1 MLDWQGALE
10 YFVTIAYEVFSG
22 LMPNRNRPAHLAIIL
37 SLRACKSSS
46 GRLREEVLASFPA
59 PSIAIKAAEPGTGN
73 LQQSWLINLVPFFQD
88 EIPHTR
94 RRTMK
99 LVRTTVLC
107 AASALFALGLTAA
120 EAQTPGTET
129 SPAAP
134 PAAAPSPGAG
144 GPTGGPPSGGAPGT
158 MGEKGGPAAG
168 PTGTEKGPDAK
179 PGKAAGQT
187 DEAGPGGKAA
197 EDKAKPGA
205 AEGTAETKE
214 KPTTAGE
221 EKAPAATE
229 DRATTEEKPKTTED
243 KATTEEKP
251 GAPAKGEAAEGKAG
265 TSVKLSSE
273 QVSKVKTHFGE
284 HKPNVKAVS
293 KTEVSVSVGIA
304 IPATVILYDL
314 PPDIIVVE
322 GGCPIKYFL
331 WGDDIVLVD
340 SCTRAVVEIIVIA

>member
-1 MLDWQGALE
+1 
-10 YFVTIAYEVFSG
+10 
-22 LMPNRNRPAHLAIIL
+22 
-37 SLRACKSSS
+37 
-46 GRLREEVLASFPA
+46 
-59 PSIAIKAAEPGTGN
+59 
-73 LQQSWLINLVPFFQD
+73 
-88 EIPHTR
+88 
-94 RRTMK
+94 
-99 LVRTTVLC
+99 
-107 AASALFALGLTAA
+107 
-120 EAQTPGTET
+120 
-129 SPAAP
+129 
-134 PAAAPSPGAG
+134 
-144 GPTGGPPSGGAPGT
+144 

-243 KATTEEKP
+243 KAATEEKP